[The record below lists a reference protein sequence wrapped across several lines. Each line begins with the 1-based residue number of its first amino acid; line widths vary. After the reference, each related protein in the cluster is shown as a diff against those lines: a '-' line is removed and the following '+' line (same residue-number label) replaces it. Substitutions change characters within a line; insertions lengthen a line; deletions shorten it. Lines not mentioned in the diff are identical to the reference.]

1 MQEFDKIAQEY
12 NQNDEPLFDDEDN
25 ENLDLKTHQAI
36 DDDMTASMDIK
47 EENDFVIEKES
58 EAEFYEKEPVKNTNT
73 IDIDKPV
80 NLRELITEQGTL
92 LKNLDEKAT
101 RLESMNFD
109 EETKGLLIDFR
120 RQLSELNEK
129 TIKLLDYF
137 GENISS
143 KDRALINRTLL
154 LKQNLAELYDLIKY
168 FENKEYIQK
177 TQDFEKKFKRLIRAS
192 KERVDNFE
200 NNLKKALDSNLP
212 TYNDILKLF
221 IQRQNELL
229 DNLFKEVE
237 QKTSLF
243 SKDLDT
249 KIQHSKQSLKALN
262 STYEAMG
269 KKVKNFALAM
279 LVGFTL
285 FGLLFGVLSVL
296 TYQKYKEYKRVK
308 EQIQS
313 ISSKINNVSVRKDEN
328 NNLILSIPKNK
339 TNIDNDKDKFYIT
352 IKEAK

>member
-12 NQNDEPLFDDEDN
+12 INLLDDEAN
-25 ENLDLKTHQAI
+25 ENLDLETNQAI
-36 DDDMTASMDIK
+36 DDNMTASMDNNEQDELIIQ
-47 EENDFVIEKES
+47 EES
-58 EAEFYEKEPVKNTNT
+58 ETDFYEKESIKNTGV
-73 IDIDKPV
+73 IDIDRPV
-80 NLRELITEQGTL
+80 NLKELITEQGSL
-92 LKNLDEKAT
+92 LKNLDEKAK

-109 EETKGLLIDFR
+109 KETKGLLIDFR
-120 RQLSELNEK
+120 IQLSELNEK

-177 TQDFEKKFKRLIRAS
+177 TQEFEKKFKRLIKAS
-192 KERVDNFE
+192 KERVDSFE

-212 TYNDILKLF
+212 IYNDILKLF

-229 DNLFKEVE
+229 ENLFKEVE
-237 QKTSLF
+237 QNTELF
-243 SKDLDT
+243 SKDLDS
-249 KIQHSKQSLKALN
+249 KIQHSKQSLEKLN
-262 STYEAMG
+262 SIYEVMG
-269 KKVKNFALAM
+269 KKLKNFALAM

-285 FGLLFGVLSVL
+285 FGLLFGVLSML
-296 TYQKYKEYKRVK
+296 TYQKYEEYETVK
-308 EQIQS
+308 KQMQS
-313 ISSKINNVSVRKDEN
+313 ITAKINNVSVKKDES

-352 IKEAK
+352 IKEAN

>member
-12 NQNDEPLFDDEDN
+12 INLLDDEAN
-25 ENLDLKTHQAI
+25 ENLDLETNQAI
-36 DDDMTASMDIK
+36 DDNMTASMDNNEQDEFIIQ
-47 EENDFVIEKES
+47 EES
-58 EAEFYEKEPVKNTNT
+58 ETDFYEKESVKTDV
-73 IDIDKPV
+73 IDIDRPV
-80 NLRELITEQGTL
+80 NLKELITEQGSL
-92 LKNLDEKAT
+92 LKNLDEKAK

-109 EETKGLLIDFR
+109 KETKGLLIDFR
-120 RQLSELNEK
+120 IQLSELNEK

-177 TQDFEKKFKRLIRAS
+177 TQEFEKKFKRLIKAS
-192 KERVDNFE
+192 KERVDSFE

-212 TYNDILKLF
+212 IYNDILKLF

-229 DNLFKEVE
+229 ENLFKEVE
-237 QKTSLF
+237 QNTELF
-243 SKDLDT
+243 SKDLDS
-249 KIQHSKQSLKALN
+249 KIQHSKQSLEKLN
-262 STYEAMG
+262 SIYEVMG
-269 KKVKNFALAM
+269 KKLKNFALAM
-279 LVGFTL
+279 LVAFTL

-296 TYQKYKEYKRVK
+296 IYQKYKEYEAIEK
-308 EQIQS
+308 QMQS
-313 ISSKINNVSVRKDEN
+313 ISAKINNISVRKDEN
-328 NNLILSIPKNK
+328 NNLILSIPKNN

-352 IKEAK
+352 IKEANLR

>member
-12 NQNDEPLFDDEDN
+12 INLLDDEAN
-25 ENLDLKTHQAI
+25 ENLDLETNQAI
-36 DDDMTASMDIK
+36 DDNMTASMDNNEQDEFIIQ
-47 EENDFVIEKES
+47 EES
-58 EAEFYEKEPVKNTNT
+58 ETDFYEKESVKTDV
-73 IDIDKPV
+73 IDIDRPV
-80 NLRELITEQGTL
+80 NLKELITEQGSL
-92 LKNLDEKAT
+92 LKNLDEKAK

-109 EETKGLLIDFR
+109 KETKGLLIDFR
-120 RQLSELNEK
+120 IQLSELNEK

-177 TQDFEKKFKRLIRAS
+177 TQEFEKKFKRLIKAS
-192 KERVDNFE
+192 KERVDSFE

-212 TYNDILKLF
+212 IYNDILKLF

-229 DNLFKEVE
+229 ENLFKEVE
-237 QKTSLF
+237 QNTELF
-243 SKDLDT
+243 SKDLDS
-249 KIQHSKQSLKALN
+249 KIQHSKQSLEKLN
-262 STYEAMG
+262 SIYEVMG
-269 KKVKNFALAM
+269 KKLKNFALAM

-285 FGLLFGVLSVL
+285 FGLLFGVLSML
-296 TYQKYKEYKRVK
+296 TYQKYEEYETVK
-308 EQIQS
+308 KQMQS
-313 ISSKINNVSVRKDEN
+313 ITAKINNVSVKKDES

-352 IKEAK
+352 IKEAN

>member
-12 NQNDEPLFDDEDN
+12 INLLDDEAN
-25 ENLDLKTHQAI
+25 ENLDLETNQAI
-36 DDDMTASMDIK
+36 DDNMTASMDNNEQDEFIIQ
-47 EENDFVIEKES
+47 EES
-58 EAEFYEKEPVKNTNT
+58 ETDFYEKESVKTDV
-73 IDIDKPV
+73 IDIDRPV
-80 NLRELITEQGTL
+80 NLKELITEQGSL
-92 LKNLDEKAT
+92 LKNLDEKAK

-109 EETKGLLIDFR
+109 KETKGLLIDFR
-120 RQLSELNEK
+120 IQLSELNEK

-177 TQDFEKKFKRLIRAS
+177 TQEFEKKFKRLIKAS
-192 KERVDNFE
+192 KERVDSFE

-212 TYNDILKLF
+212 IYNDILKLF

-229 DNLFKEVE
+229 ENLFKEVE
-237 QKTSLF
+237 QNTELF
-243 SKDLDT
+243 SKDLDS
-249 KIQHSKQSLKALN
+249 KIQHSKQSLEKLN
-262 STYEAMG
+262 SIYEVMG

-279 LVGFTL
+279 LVAFTL

-296 TYQKYKEYKRVK
+296 IYQKYKEYQAIEK
-308 EQIQS
+308 QMQS
-313 ISSKINNVSVRKDEN
+313 ISAKINNISVRKDEN
-328 NNLILSIPKNK
+328 NNLILSIPKNN

-352 IKEAK
+352 IKEAN

>member
-12 NQNDEPLFDDEDN
+12 SQMLDDKAN
-25 ENLDLKTHQAI
+25 ENIDLETNQAI
-36 DDDMTASMDIK
+36 DDEMTTSIDSE

-58 EAEFYEKEPVKNTNT
+58 EAEFYEKEPVKNTDT

-101 RLESMNFD
+101 RLESMKFD
-109 EETKGLLIDFR
+109 EETRGLLIDFR
-120 RQLSELNEK
+120 KQLSELNEK

-168 FENKEYIQK
+168 FENKDYIQK

-229 DNLFKEVE
+229 ENLFKEVE
-237 QKTSLF
+237 QNTELF
-243 SKDLDT
+243 SKDLDS
-249 KIQHSKQSLKALN
+249 KIQHSKQSLEKLN
-262 STYEAMG
+262 SIYEVMG
-269 KKVKNFALAM
+269 KKLKNFALAM

-296 TYQKYKEYKRVK
+296 TYQKYKEYKTIEK
-308 EQIQS
+308 QMQS
-313 ISSKINNVSVRKDEN
+313 ISSKINNISLRKDEN
-328 NNLILSIPKNK
+328 NNIILSIPRNK
-339 TNIDNDKDKFYIT
+339 ANIDNDKDKFYIT
-352 IKEAK
+352 IKEANLR

>member
-12 NQNDEPLFDDEDN
+12 INLLDDEAN
-25 ENLDLKTHQAI
+25 ENLDLETNQAI
-36 DDDMTASMDIK
+36 DDDMTASMDNNEQDEFIIQ
-47 EENDFVIEKES
+47 EES
-58 EAEFYEKEPVKNTNT
+58 ETDFYEKESIKNTGV
-73 IDIDKPV
+73 IDIDRPV
-80 NLRELITEQGTL
+80 NLKELITEQGSL
-92 LKNLDEKAT
+92 LKNLDEKAK

-109 EETKGLLIDFR
+109 KETKGLLIDFR
-120 RQLSELNEK
+120 IQLSELNEK

-168 FENKEYIQK
+168 FESKGYIQK
-177 TQDFEKKFKRLIRAS
+177 TQEFEKKFKRLIKAS
-192 KERVDNFE
+192 KERVDSFE

-212 TYNDILKLF
+212 IYNDILKLF

-237 QKTSLF
+237 QKTSIF

-249 KIQHSKQSLKALN
+249 KIKHSKESIIDLN
-262 STYEAMG
+262 STYEVMG

-279 LVGFTL
+279 LVAFTL

-296 TYQKYKEYKRVK
+296 IYQKYKEYQAIEK
-308 EQIQS
+308 QMQS
-313 ISSKINNVSVRKDEN
+313 ISAKINNISVRKDEN
-328 NNLILSIPKNK
+328 NNLILSIPKNN

-352 IKEAK
+352 IKEANLR